1 MAFSKMVGLEV
12 TPRTPRSISASSS
25 PDAMKVRRM

>member
-12 TPRTPRSISASSS
+12 TPLMPSSS
-25 PDAMKVRRM
+25 IRRAMTPSSSS